1 MLTLI
6 LITVGCCV
14 GAVCLFGLA
23 VWLLSRAELDEAR
36 RISRIQPTRM
46 DDRDGMDVFDEPFWE
61 SGDEI
66 FDAD

>member
-1 MLTLI
+1 MLTLV

-14 GAVCLFGLA
+14 GAVCLFALA

-46 DDRDGMDVFDEPFWE
+46 DGIDGVDVFDEPFRE
-61 SGDEI
+61 SGDA
-66 FDAD
+66 FSNCD